1 MRVPYGALFLF
12 RENYNVYYG
21 RKTINLKEMF
31 MMNVIVKH
39 VAEIAVGVFVGTLA
53 NEGVNKVV
61 DAIKEKV
68 KNPKKG

>member
-1 MRVPYGALFLF
+1 
-12 RENYNVYYG
+12 
-21 RKTINLKEMF
+21 MF

-61 DAIKEKV
+61 DVIKEKV
-68 KNPKKG
+68 KKSKKG